1 MIYDQ
6 KLRLKVWKKL
16 ENLQN
21 LQKILDVVLQTLLCL
36 GFLRLK
42 EVDLLLF
49 WFEWLH
55 EWLETISIDFKA
67 VLAI

>member
-1 MIYDQ
+1 MYE
-6 KLRLKVWKKL
+6 KKL

-21 LQKILDVVLQTLLCL
+21 LQNLQKFWTVVNHVQQTLLCL

-42 EVDLLLF
+42 EVDFLLF

-55 EWLETISIDFKA
+55 EWLETISIDFEG

>member
-1 MIYDQ
+1 MYG
-6 KLRLKVWKKL
+6 KKL

-21 LQKILDVVLQTLLCL
+21 LQKFWTVVNHVQQTLLCL
-36 GFLRLK
+36 GLLRLK

-55 EWLETISIDFKA
+55 EWLETISINFEG
-67 VLAI
+67 VLAIGIQ

>member
-1 MIYDQ
+1 ME
-6 KLRLKVWKKL
+6 KL

-21 LQKILDVVLQTLLCL
+21 LQKFRTVVNHVQQTLLCL

-49 WFEWLH
+49 SFEWLH
-55 EWLETISIDFKA
+55 KWLKTMSIDFEG